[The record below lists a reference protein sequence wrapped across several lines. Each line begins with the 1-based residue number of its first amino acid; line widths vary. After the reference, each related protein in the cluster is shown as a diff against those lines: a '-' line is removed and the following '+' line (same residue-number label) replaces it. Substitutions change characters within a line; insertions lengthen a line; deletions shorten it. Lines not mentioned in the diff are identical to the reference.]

1 MTIIYEFL
9 IAEEMDGKL
18 GSIDLTNKTAENIL
32 LLSTFRSG
40 STFLGS
46 LINQYP
52 GMFYS
57 YEPGIYFDRGKVSS
71 FSNFVLGYP
80 KVFGVVYCF

>member
-1 MTIIYEFL
+1 
-9 IAEEMDGKL
+9 MDGKL